1 MKFWYLKILIDAI
14 TFFNFSDFRN
24 MEFMKLTNFCVVCF
38 VMFLSGLSYTLITP
52 IFPLE
57 VFYQGTNA
65 RKVILEVYAFFWL
78 AAVYC
83 LILGSNVNTRRM
95 SDRT

>member
-1 MKFWYLKILIDAI
+1 
-14 TFFNFSDFRN
+14 

-65 RKVILEVYAFFWL
+65 RKVISEVYAFFHPFL
-78 AAVYC
+78 QK
-83 LILGSNVNTRRM
+83 
-95 SDRT
+95 